1 MYSNN
6 PTLQIEF
13 AQLFLNCFLLVD
25 TLRQSEWLYDSWNWD
40 WLGNSEDPFQASGH
54 TYLGYVHKK
63 KTIYMELCTFNWY

>member
-1 MYSNN
+1 MYRNN

-40 WLGNSEDPFQASGH
+40 WLGNS
-54 TYLGYVHKK
+54 
-63 KTIYMELCTFNWY
+63 